1 MISSASLAAE
11 DPLDANSRRNRSNS
25 SHSHWERDLHFLS
38 IFEKQVSIWSLTLSS
53 RSHFSLPHWKQ
64 DPFFAS
70 NLINSSTFLTQIE
83 NRSTFFSQIE
93 KQVSFSLSFWE
104 SADITGIVPFPS
116 LPFRQ
121 TLRQHIFE
129 QLFCS
134 SSSNIQIQYFEIPW
148 KFETCA
154 GSLATLTISSQQ
166 SSPSR
171 SCWRCLRMGLFKR
184 VATCDLQV

>member
-11 DPLDANSRRNRSNS
+11 DPLDANSRRNRSHS

-38 IFEKQVSIWSLTLSS
+38 IFEKQVSIWSLTLSN

-70 NLINSSTFLTQIE
+70 NLRNSSTFLTQIE

-134 SSSNIQIQYFEIPW
+134 SSYNIQIQYFEIPW
-148 KFETCA
+148 KFKTSA

-166 SSPSR
+166 CSPLR